1 MKENY
6 PEQIVLEGE
15 EENLKFEILEERQGL
30 TGTTLVYDA
39 EAGDNLF
46 YRDDIEEWIEAE
58 EENSI
63 YSGILDSNSEM
74 LDEAVIEYNRDEATA
89 ELLLRENEKEE
100 EFGLTGYI
108 AGNQGVLT
116 DTSPRN

>member
-6 PEQIVLEGE
+6 PEQIILEGE
-15 EENLKFEILEERQGL
+15 EENLRFEILEERQGL

-46 YRDDIEEWIEAE
+46 YRNDIDDWIEAD

-63 YSGILDSNSEM
+63 YSGILNSNLEI
-74 LDEAVIEYNRDEATA
+74 LDEAVLEYNRDEATA
-89 ELLLRENEKEE
+89 ELLVRENEKEE
-100 EFGLTGYI
+100 KFQLTGYR
-108 AGNQGVLT
+108 AVNEGVLT
-116 DTSPRN
+116 DISPTS